1 MASLPVYF
9 LCEVELAAAA
19 PLHGRLRHRAA
30 ARCLTPLSLQARF
43 AGALTLRTPASRRV
57 PVSRLRPLSAFAA
70 TDHAVRTSGI
80 FSSESHEA
88 MCDHTLPHVNRLV
101 VSNSNRRCALGGD
114 AGGRRATLPAVPC
127 LVRAARAEGENL
139 HSLRGVLDTAFPEI
153 GGPVRAAAHPALPS
167 FPEPIETSA

>member
-1 MASLPVYF
+1 VASLPVYF
-9 LCEVELAAAA
+9 LCEAEPPELRVTYRHSCDVCGWKWLSTRRTDRCPTCNRSGQTGV
-19 PLHGRLRHRAA
+19 PLKQEESLYRRA
-30 ARCLTPLSLQARF
+30 
-43 AGALTLRTPASRRV
+43 
-57 PVSRLRPLSAFAA
+57 
-70 TDHAVRTSGI
+70 
-80 FSSESHEA
+80 
-88 MCDHTLPHVNRLV
+88 
-101 VSNSNRRCALGGD
+101 ALGGD